1 MEVTLEDNAVL
12 KNLQNL
18 FKENCPKDEDTMTK
32 LSVIKLFFDYKI
44 MDSCGYNIFEIND
57 FLNQLNPEEDKI
69 NLKNFLILIFFIY
82 KSQLLGS
89 TLVNESVKSQNS
101 SIQDISI
108 QDINSL
114 SGEQKQISSSKNIIK
129 IIMNQRDL
137 RTNSYNYLCPNFK
150 EEDIIKIINY
160 DILNFVSKYMNS
172 LENDIFLKYSFIEEK
187 NNEEY
192 FKNLK
197 NIEKTEEEKKN
208 NIENEINIKPF
219 RLLNITEFNTLIFDY
234 PIFKNFSCEEITK
247 YLSLFIPEFQEK
259 DFPEIKKAFDEK
271 LSKEEIINIFSHIN
285 SIDNIEDLNFSYSS
299 LVILLIQ
306 FCLKLKSS
314 EGKTFQD
321 SIDFLFSSEFNLKPD
336 DKNIIEQ
343 IQEKEEEEEDFDFV
357 PESDNL
363 NEAKNAKLGDEEA
376 ELIFDVLENLE
387 KTLPPLDIN
396 VINFANDKPMHS
408 NNLYLNKYEVVPAK
422 FPLELLQVE
431 IDERNAKNLAES
443 EKRRIERARK
453 PKKRNARDPPPK
465 EIHMDE
471 LPNINISKER
481 YLGKE
486 KPKTLTK
493 NNIKNTFKEIISN
506 AKVYPS
512 LIHEA
517 LILPQILPE
526 RIKEIIIASYK
537 DHIQGNTE
545 FAIRRL
551 ERAEYFLKNY
561 KLPNEPQIDLFF
573 SLTFG
578 FFYQEINLNIAA
590 TKYYFKARMISDKLR
605 SDNPDNALVYSFFGS
620 LFLDLKEFEWAFRC
634 FQYAKD
640 FREKILGG
648 DTLDTAAIYNN
659 LGVVAFYMESFLP
672 AKNYMNLA
680 YEITRSIL
688 GLGHPRTLYIKSN
701 LAKLSQLSF
710 NKEVVFKTLSKIPAL
725 TQLIQNPKRAK
736 KKKKK

>member
-208 NIENEINIKPF
+208 NIENENNIKPF

>member
-208 NIENEINIKPF
+208 NIENENNIKPF

-387 KTLPPLDIN
+387 KTLPPLDI
-396 VINFANDKPMHS
+396 
-408 NNLYLNKYEVVPAK
+408 
-422 FPLELLQVE
+422 
-431 IDERNAKNLAES
+431 
-443 EKRRIERARK
+443 
-453 PKKRNARDPPPK
+453 
-465 EIHMDE
+465 
-471 LPNINISKER
+471 
-481 YLGKE
+481 
-486 KPKTLTK
+486 T
-493 NNIKNTFKEIISN
+493 
-506 AKVYPS
+506 
-512 LIHEA
+512 
-517 LILPQILPE
+517 
-526 RIKEIIIASYK
+526 
-537 DHIQGNTE
+537 
-545 FAIRRL
+545 
-551 ERAEYFLKNY
+551 
-561 KLPNEPQIDLFF
+561 
-573 SLTFG
+573 
-578 FFYQEINLNIAA
+578 
-590 TKYYFKARMISDKLR
+590 
-605 SDNPDNALVYSFFGS
+605 
-620 LFLDLKEFEWAFRC
+620 C
-634 FQYAKD
+634 
-640 FREKILGG
+640 
-648 DTLDTAAIYNN
+648 
-659 LGVVAFYMESFLP
+659 
-672 AKNYMNLA
+672 
-680 YEITRSIL
+680 
-688 GLGHPRTLYIKSN
+688 
-701 LAKLSQLSF
+701 
-710 NKEVVFKTLSKIPAL
+710 
-725 TQLIQNPKRAK
+725 
-736 KKKKK
+736 

>member
-1 MEVTLEDNAVL
+1 MEITLEDNAVL
-12 KNLQNL
+12 KTLQNL

-208 NIENEINIKPF
+208 NIENENNIKPF